1 MKLSRV
7 VALLAGLFFVALG
20 VWAFFGPHSFYVR
33 LAHFPPYNRHF
44 LHDVGAFQIG
54 LGAALLI
61 ALRWN
66 DAVGVALAGVG
77 IGAAVHAASHW
88 WDRSLGGKSSD
99 PYVLTALALVLIV
112 AAGLRHRGRSTG

>member
-54 LGAALLI
+54 IGLATLV
-61 ALRWN
+61 ALRWS
-66 DAVGVALAGVG
+66 DSLLVALTGFAVASGLHTVSHAMDRH
-77 IGAAVHAASHW
+77 IGGHASDVPA
-88 WDRSLGGKSSD
+88 LGT
-99 PYVLTALALVLIV
+99 LTLVALYAIV
-112 AAGLRHRGRSTG
+112 VRLHGRTS